1 MRLCTVI
8 KIAIVLATM
17 LLAEQS
23 FAEEILYG
31 RYPALSPD
39 GQTIA
44 FTYRGDIWTVR
55 SAGGEATRLT
65 VHEAE
70 DILPHFSPD
79 GKWLMFSSRRFD
91 NYDIF
96 VMPAGGGE
104 ARQIT
109 VNTADDFGSGWF
121 PGSDSVVF
129 YSERDGRSDI
139 YKAAIE
145 GGTAIKITGDY
156 FEREY
161 DGKISAD
168 GRYMIFNNGSGISR
182 WWRRDLRTA
191 ANSDIY
197 LQDRS
202 SRQFSSIRLTDH
214 PTHEMWPIMN
224 QARNEVY
231 FVANYDNSWSQV
243 YKVPMNGGEATAMT
257 SFQDDGAQ
265 WLNSTPDGSM
275 LVFEQGF
282 RIWTLDPTTGKASQ
296 APITISTDERR
307 NVATRQALDNPIQ
320 WYSVA
325 PDDKKIAVVMHGE
338 VFVIPAEDAV
348 EARRISSTAA
358 REHHVVWGADSKTLY
373 YCSDRDGDYAIY
385 SADATTGVEK
395 RLTKSNE
402 AEMKPQVS
410 PDGKYLVFFRGLDK
424 IVRYE
429 IATGKDQVW
438 IKGGF
443 HDYALEETAEFD
455 WSGDSKW
462 LTFTM
467 VGPTYE
473 SDIWVASL
481 DGKSENIS
489 KFAGYNFRP
498 QFSADGKMIYFT
510 GTLYD
515 QTETFKIDLQE
526 TPLEFFESSLDSL
539 FMGKIDKDSLKTKGE
554 KKKADVEIDFS
565 AIEKRRKRAFRL
577 AGDNTWPAL
586 TPDGEKFFFVASLLG
601 KEEIWSVVAEDESEL
616 KQVTSSGKPKS
627 KLEVSAD
634 GKKLYYLE
642 DGKLKSLT
650 IADGKAETISFK
662 AVADIDVVENYR
674 EKFFESWRMLKN
686 YFYDPT
692 FRGTNWEATRDKY
705 VQVLPAIRTDEE
717 FRNLMLELMGELRG
731 SHLDYVL
738 VESKPAET
746 IVTAQT
752 GIDLDFQ
759 AIESGGGFRI
769 KYVLPLS
776 PAAMVGI
783 RAGQYLTAINK
794 TTLSQTG
801 DFETLLAGQVGKR
814 LVLSISDS
822 QNGATRD
829 YEVKPITQA
838 QVSGLRYENW
848 VAQRRKMVDSLSN
861 GRVAYLHIRAM
872 NQSSLDLF
880 KEQLVSIAE
889 SKDAMIIDVRENGG
903 GSTAVHI
910 LGMLDRVPWLLRS
923 FRNFP
928 KVSENKY
935 RSKAFE
941 RPLACLINGYSGSNA
956 EIFAEGF
963 RRHELGPIVGTPT
976 GGAVI
981 GTAEYYLVDGSRIRR
996 PSWGAYTLEMEDI
1009 DLAPRR
1015 PDVFVE
1021 NLPDDL
1027 QAGVDAQLRQA
1038 VIELMKRLK

>member
-443 HDYALEETAEFD
+443 HDYALQFQPRPHRG
-455 WSGDSKW
+455 GD
-462 LTFTM
+462 
-467 VGPTYE
+467 GEP
-473 SDIWVASL
+473 A
-481 DGKSENIS
+481 
-489 KFAGYNFRP
+489 R
-498 QFSADGKMIYFT
+498 SADRPRLRT
-510 GTLYD
+510 RARAAD
-515 QTETFKIDLQE
+515 
-526 TPLEFFESSLDSL
+526 PLPPHEEQP
-539 FMGKIDKDSLKTKGE
+539 G
-554 KKKADVEIDFS
+554 AD
-565 AIEKRRKRAFRL
+565 RRARRRQDGHCRG
-577 AGDNTWPAL
+577 AG
-586 TPDGEKFFFVASLLG
+586 
-601 KEEIWSVVAEDESEL
+601 AEDRRRRR
-616 KQVTSSGKPKS
+616 
-627 KLEVSAD
+627 A
-634 GKKLYYLE
+634 
-642 DGKLKSLT
+642 
-650 IADGKAETISFK
+650 
-662 AVADIDVVENYR
+662 
-674 EKFFESWRMLKN
+674 
-686 YFYDPT
+686 
-692 FRGTNWEATRDKY
+692 
-705 VQVLPAIRTDEE
+705 VLPR
-717 FRNLMLELMGELRG
+717 R
-731 SHLDYVL
+731 
-738 VESKPAET
+738 
-746 IVTAQT
+746 
-752 GIDLDFQ
+752 Q
-759 AIESGGGFRI
+759 AH
-769 KYVLPLS
+769 P
-776 PAAMVGI
+776 
-783 RAGQYLTAINK
+783 
-794 TTLSQTG
+794 
-801 DFETLLAGQVGKR
+801 
-814 LVLSISDS
+814 
-822 QNGATRD
+822 GA
-829 YEVKPITQA
+829 
-838 QVSGLRYENW
+838 
-848 VAQRRKMVDSLSN
+848 
-861 GRVAYLHIRAM
+861 
-872 NQSSLDLF
+872 
-880 KEQLVSIAE
+880 
-889 SKDAMIIDVRENGG
+889 
-903 GSTAVHI
+903 
-910 LGMLDRVPWLLRS
+910 
-923 FRNFP
+923 
-928 KVSENKY
+928 
-935 RSKAFE
+935 
-941 RPLACLINGYSGSNA
+941 RPLADR
-956 EIFAEGF
+956 
-963 RRHELGPIVGTPT
+963 RRHEVPR
-976 GGAVI
+976 AV
-981 GTAEYYLVDGSRIRR
+981 RR
-996 PSWGAYTLEMEDI
+996 
-1009 DLAPRR
+1009 APQERS
-1015 PDVFVE
+1015 
-1021 NLPDDL
+1021 
-1027 QAGVDAQLRQA
+1027 
-1038 VIELMKRLK
+1038 